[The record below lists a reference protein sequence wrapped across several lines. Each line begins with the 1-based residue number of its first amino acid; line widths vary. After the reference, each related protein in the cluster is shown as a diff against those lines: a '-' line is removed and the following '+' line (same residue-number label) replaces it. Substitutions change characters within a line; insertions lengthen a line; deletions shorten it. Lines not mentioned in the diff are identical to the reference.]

1 MLYMRKCFQRALAR
15 SSRLQRIARWS
26 ARKADIGITRLI
38 QLVRSGNFEPVDIN
52 PQYVLY
58 TVSRYDRTLKG
69 NKKWHFGSLK
79 DGDWDKNG
87 YAIENYG
94 SIMSILKKRV
104 ENKSAFDNIEEYL
117 QNLVYIEAGGTP
129 DNCYTCRQYEAK
141 WRSIEMLYYQIKANG
156 YRTQTELGTN
166 QPYNEL
172 RIQIGREGE
181 LLFEDG
187 IHRLIIAKLLG
198 MDKVPAIITRRHKQY
213 ARDNGNLL
221 NNNSVQK

>member
-1 MLYMRKCFQRALAR
+1 MRKCFHRALAR

-26 ARKADIGITRLI
+26 ARKTDIGITRLI
-38 QLVRSGNFEPVDIN
+38 QLVRRGNFEPVDIN

-58 TVSRYDRTLKG
+58 TVSRYDKTLKG
-69 NKKWHFGSLK
+69 NKKWHFGSIK
-79 DGDWDKNG
+79 AGDWDKDG

-94 SIMSILKKRV
+94 SIMPILKERV
-104 ENKSAFDNIEEYL
+104 ESDSAFDTIAEYQ
-117 QNLVYIEAGGTP
+117 QNLAYIEAGGTP
-129 DNCYTCRQYEAK
+129 DNCNTRRQYEAK
-141 WRSIEMLYYQIKANG
+141 WQKIEMLYYQIKANG
-156 YRTQTELGTN
+156 YRKQTELGTN

-198 MDKVPAIITRRHKQY
+198 IDKVPAIITRRHKQY
-213 ARDNGNLL
+213 ERGDGNLPI
-221 NNNSVQK
+221 NNGVQK